1 VAWLQHALLFS
12 VVAVMSGCEQPH
24 ESVTNA
30 TEKVE
35 GPDVKRL
42 SHVEL
47 MEVLH
52 ECHRFGASDDPKVK
66 YTVRYCSAA
75 QSAHAMEGY
84 AVPSAAPVD
93 PSLNKLH

>member
-1 VAWLQHALLFS
+1 MPWLQVTLLLW
-12 VVAVMSGCEQPH
+12 VVAILSGCGQSH
-24 ESVTNA
+24 DSTTAA

-35 GPDVKRL
+35 GPDVKSL
-42 SHVEL
+42 SHDQL
-47 MEVLH
+47 MAALH
-52 ECHRFGASDDPKVK
+52 ECHRFGGSDDPRVK

-93 PSLNKLH
+93 PSINKLH